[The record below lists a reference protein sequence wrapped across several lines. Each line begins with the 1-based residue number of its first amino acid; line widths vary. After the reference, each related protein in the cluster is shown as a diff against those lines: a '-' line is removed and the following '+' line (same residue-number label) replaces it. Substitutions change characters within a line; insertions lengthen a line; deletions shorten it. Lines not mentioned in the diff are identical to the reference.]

1 MPWHNRFEDRLQGRF
16 KDAQA
21 AGAEL
26 RRRAS
31 LLADEHLA
39 RWRRD
44 ECAAR
49 NWYAEALR
57 ERREEECWRARIGM
71 DVTRSRR
78 AVAPS
83 DFTAR
88 VMGRIEAE
96 PELLDPMTAAM
107 VEGALSLRTLARA
120 LAGSVGLAT
129 VVALASG
136 CLLAV
141 LAPAQTLGLLTA
153 LLRAGVVLA
162 TVLRAAMGLRGG
174 ELISPTFLLLLGALP
189 VFVLATLGRA
199 RSRLARSR

>member
-1 MPWHNRFEDRLQGRF
+1 
-16 KDAQA
+16 
-21 AGAEL
+21 
-26 RRRAS
+26 
-31 LLADEHLA
+31 
-39 RWRRD
+39 
-44 ECAAR
+44 
-49 NWYAEALR
+49 
-57 ERREEECWRARIGM
+57 
-71 DVTRSRR
+71 
-78 AVAPS
+78 
-83 DFTAR
+83 
-88 VMGRIEAE
+88 
-96 PELLDPMTAAM
+96 M

-129 VVALASG
+129 VVALTSG